1 MNKLANVAVE
11 EPFNETAQE
20 SLVDGDELYVK
31 RQKENEIRMKLAQF
45 AKELSQIE
53 KKRSNP

>member
-45 AKELSQIE
+45 AKELSQIK
-53 KKRSNP
+53 KKRSDH

>member
-1 MNKLANVAVE
+1 MNKLANVAIE
-11 EPFNETAQE
+11 EPLNETAQE

-53 KKRSNP
+53 KKRSDH

>member
-53 KKRSNP
+53 KTRSDH

>member
-11 EPFNETAQE
+11 ELFNETAQE

-53 KKRSNP
+53 KKRSDH

>member
-11 EPFNETAQE
+11 EPLNETAQE
-20 SLVDGDELYVK
+20 SLVDGDELYGE

-53 KKRSNP
+53 KQRNDH

>member
-11 EPFNETAQE
+11 EPLNETAQE

-53 KKRSNP
+53 KQRNDH

>member
-53 KKRSNP
+53 KKRSDH

>member
-11 EPFNETAQE
+11 EPLNETAQE

-53 KKRSNP
+53 KKRSDH